1 MAAGEVTQAEKDG
14 AEKYSRAVLAA
25 YDTFVLKWSNTYA
38 WRCPRERLL
47 THYDTHLGGR
57 HLDIGPGTGWYLHQA
72 TYPAA
77 APEITLMDLNTNTMA
92 MTAGRLADRN
102 ITPEVHTGS
111 ILAPIDPTVG
121 VFDSVAANFVFH
133 CVPGTWAQKG
143 KAFGHIARVVAD
155 DGVFFGSTILGTGVQ
170 HNLFGRAL
178 CALYNGPIKAF
189 DNSADDLDGLRTAL
203 SAAFETVDITVVGT
217 VAVFAAHRPRR
228 TPAQ

>member
-1 MAAGEVTQAEKDG
+1 MAAGEVTEAEKDG

-47 THYDTHLGGR
+47 AHYDTHLGGR
-57 HLDIGPGTGWYLHQA
+57 HLDIGPGTGWYLNQA
-72 TYPAA
+72 TYPIS
-77 APEITLMDLNTNTMA
+77 APEVTLMDLNTNTMA
-92 MTAGRLADRN
+92 MTTRRLADRN
-102 ITPEVHTGS
+102 ITPAVHTGS
-111 ILAPIDPTVG
+111 ILAPIDPSIG

-133 CVPGTWAQKG
+133 CVPGTWEQKG
-143 KAFGHIARVVAD
+143 KAFGHIAEVIAD
-155 DGVFFGSTILGTGVQ
+155 DGVFFGSTILGAAAG
-170 HNLFGRAL
+170 HNLFGRVL

-189 DNSADDLDGLRTAL
+189 HNSTDDLNGLRTAL

-228 TPAQ
+228 TLAQ